1 MQCQED
7 MSVGGDFRRFTGE
20 NTTAR
25 LLTHNIARPCIAEAA
40 IAASC
45 LPARAGLGRAQEL
58 EQSHRKMH

>member
-45 LPARAGLGRAQEL
+45 LPARAGLGRAQF
-58 EQSHRKMH
+58 